1 MSETKILT
9 KEIAEKFLKG
19 QEAET
24 LSSFTLV
31 EDAAA
36 QALAQHEGR
45 LWLNGLTSLSERAA
59 QALADH
65 EGDLDLNG
73 LTCLSDAA
81 AEALAKHQGDLD
93 LDGLTSLSDSPG
105 HVALACKLAR
115 KTGWLPL
122 RSLKNMSESAA
133 EALAQHEG
141 HLLLDGLT
149 GLSDAAAVALGRHTG
164 ELTFRGLT
172 SLSDSAAEAL
182 ACHRGTI
189 ELARETSL
197 SEAAAAALEKPATTE
212 APPQYRD
219 GVLKLPRPARPV
231 KGAGNDRVHWRLV
244 ISYSKNLR
252 VFKATSS
259 NLQKWFY
266 QLLPEPHKT
275 QQKDYY
281 VSREAWKLFMDHLE
295 FWRLEA
301 TRWNEGELRARAEKK
316 EKEKASKAREAR
328 EKERRLATT
337 ASVAG
342 LPTGDLKAKL
352 NRLGEM
358 IRGGNHAIAR
368 ELIQVGDPWFLQAL
382 LDGCRASGVEYQLN
396 VFFDHPDA
404 SDLFWLTAALAR
416 EQGCCPREVDVESV
430 SRMTLSAGTR
440 GELDL
445 ILRHVLT
452 AFENLEEL
460 ELSLGGFSFSTAELP
475 VMRRMSS
482 LWLRGSDDFST
493 DIAVESLERQSA
505 LRALFVNSLG
515 GLQVSGDQ
523 LAQLHRVR
531 LECGTG
537 SYSLTGSGLRS
548 LRQRPEARIG
558 CNHEGIRCMNDAA
571 LEAFLHMQRDWSGKL
586 TRPDWW
592 RASWSQPD
600 VLSRIFG
607 RVDNFEWPE
616 EEDAADC
623 FVMTLVDAAGRR
635 HLHQCPL
642 GHNNAVGMGTRVAID
657 EVIARRLPWML
668 DLSDEQSAGFQL
680 SEQQAALIAGAD
692 VPVRIGAKSLT
703 AEVARQLGSFKAEL
717 HLVGSLEADR
727 LAPLMKSRCVLLEVE
742 FENLGPGALE
752 VLAGFQGAALAL
764 RLSGRLKAQQ
774 AEVLRA
780 YSGELRLVGSNYRK
794 EVHLDMTVA
803 EILCQRKA
811 PVKLDESMRLTVDAI
826 ERLARRPDIDLRS
839 HRWVCRRPSQRGDTN
854 VTVVRYFAPNAPK
867 MNVIRSTRR
876 GPAGAERIS
885 EQAFHRS
892 SGMVPV
898 VGKLLEQGYLLESPT
913 REEGRGFPVSAGR
926 A

>member
-1 MSETKILT
+1 MDNNKTLT
-9 KEIAEKFLKG
+9 TEIAEKFLKG
-19 QEAET
+19 QEVET
-24 LSSFTLV
+24 FSFTLI

-45 LWLNGLTSLSERAA
+45 LSLSGLTSLSERAA
-59 QALADH
+59 KALADH
-65 EGDLDLNG
+65 EGDLDLHG
-73 LTCLSDAA
+73 VASLSDAA
-81 AEALAKHQGDLD
+81 AEALAKHEGDLD
-93 LDGLTSLSDSPG
+93 LDGLTSLIDSPG
-105 HVALACKLAR
+105 HVALARKLAR
-115 KTGWLPL
+115 QTGWLPL
-122 RSLKNMSESAA
+122 RGLKNLGESAA
-133 EALAQHEG
+133 EALAKHEG
-141 HLLLDGLT
+141 DLDLDGLASLSDAAAHALGQHKGDLCLSGLT
-149 GLSDAAAVALGRHTG
+149 SLSDAAAVALG
-164 ELTFRGLT
+164 
-172 SLSDSAAEAL
+172 
-182 ACHRGTI
+182 CHRGTI
-189 ELARETSL
+189 NLARETSL
-197 SEAAAAALEKPATTE
+197 SDAAAAALEKPATTE

-231 KGAGNDRVHWRLV
+231 KGAGNDRVFWRLV
-244 ISYSKNLR
+244 ISYFKHHR

-266 QLLPEPHKT
+266 QLLPAPHKT
-275 QQKDYY
+275 KQKDYY
-281 VSREAWKLFMDHLE
+281 VSREAWNLFMDHLD
-295 FWRLEA
+295 FWRLEG

-328 EKERRLATT
+328 EKKRRLATT

-342 LPTGDLKAKL
+342 LPTRDLEAKL

-396 VFFDHPDA
+396 AFFDHPDA
-404 SDLFWLTAALAR
+404 SDLFWLTAALAC
-416 EQGCCPREVDVESV
+416 EQGCCPREVDVGSV
-430 SRMTLSAGTR
+430 SRMRLSAGTR

-445 ILRHVLT
+445 ALRHVLT

-460 ELSLGGFSFSTAELP
+460 ELNLGGFHVSTADLP
-475 VMRRMSS
+475 VMRRLSC
-482 LWLRGSDDFST
+482 LTFCGDDDFNT
-493 DIAVESLERQSA
+493 EVAVESLGKQPA

-515 GLQVSGDQ
+515 GLQVAGDQ
-523 LAQLHRVR
+523 MAQLHRVR

-537 SYSLTGSGLRS
+537 SYCYTRAHLRS
-548 LRQRPEARIG
+548 LRERPEARIG
-558 CNHEGIRCMNDAA
+558 RNNTGIRRMNDAA
-571 LEAFLHMQRDWSGKL
+571 LEAFLHMQRDWSGKS
-586 TRPDWW
+586 TQPDWW

-600 VLSRIFG
+600 VLSQIFG
-607 RVDNFEWPE
+607 RVENREWPE

-623 FVMTLVDAAGRR
+623 FVMTLVDAAGRH

-642 GHNNAVGMGTRVAID
+642 GHENAVGMGQRVAID
-657 EVIARRLPWML
+657 EVIARRLPRVI
-668 DLSDEQSAGFQL
+668 DLSDEHGAGFQL

-703 AEVARQLGSFKAEL
+703 AEVARQLGSFRAEL

-727 LAPLMKSRCVLLEVE
+727 LAPLMESRCALLEVE
-742 FENLGPGALE
+742 LKNMGPGALE

-764 RLSGRLKAQQ
+764 RLSGRLTAKQ
-774 AEVLRA
+774 AEVLGA
-780 YSGELRLVGSNYRK
+780 YSGELRLLGLNYRN
-794 EVHLDMTVA
+794 ELHLDMTVA

-811 PVKLDESMRLTVDAI
+811 PVKLDESMRLTADAI
-826 ERLARRPDIDLRS
+826 ERLARRPDIDLRR
-839 HRWVCRRPSQRGDTN
+839 HRLVCRRPSQRGDTN

-885 EQAFHRS
+885 EQAFHQS
-892 SGMVPV
+892 SGMVAV
-898 VGKLLEQGYLLESPT
+898 VGKLLERGYLLESPT
-913 REEGRGFPVSAGR
+913 REEERDLQVSAGR